1 MLCSIGLLL
10 LLNSFSLFAQQAE
23 RKVDAAFTQASLKE
37 VFVFLEKQTGY
48 AINYFGDEVNTDI
61 KVTVKVQQGTA
72 REVLNA
78 ALSTTNYN
86 YEVEGKTIIIHKKQA
101 APAQISTGKVSGQ
114 LLDTK
119 SGDPVIGATIR
130 VGAKGTTTDINGQ
143 YELTLAAGTHTLE
156 ISSIGYTAKKVTDV
170 VIKAGQSAVLNLTL
184 APQKGTLKGV
194 EVVASARKETVA
206 ALYVRQKNAE
216 SITDGI
222 SAEQIRATPDNNT
235 AQVLKRV
242 SGLTIQDDK
251 FVTVRGLSERY
262 NSVQLNRS
270 NLPSTEPNR
279 RNFAF
284 DIIPSSLVGGI
295 VVNKTATPDQPGEF
309 AGAIVQV
316 NTIDVPLENFLSL
329 SAGTGYN
336 TNSRGRDFVSTRR
349 GDNDYWGFDD
359 GRRGWWQRDWDRNA
373 YASYYNAQNAAAMA
387 EMNRKIPNNFG
398 LYKYGYRPMQTYQL
412 AGGRAWRLKNA
423 SSIGFVAGGTYRN
436 EQVMEDFNRNLPTTY
451 AHEGTIYNFV
461 TTLGAVANVTYQAKG
476 YKLSWKNT
484 YTHRFNH
491 ETGVYT
497 GVDEESL
504 ARVNDYYSQVLIND
518 LVSTRL
524 EGEHALLANKLK
536 AEWFADYSRLKRDQ
550 PDTRSSRGQNALDDS
565 TLSYPTY
572 DLSDGYAPSKGLFLY
587 SSRLN
592 EERRNAGAALS
603 WMINAFERTHKL
615 KVGYQ
620 YTRRNADFAS
630 TGLRVRRYTG
640 NNEVFDKH
648 IYGKPDY
655 VFMDTANLRPDLLY
669 YAPAG
674 PGALGSNAGDGYDG
688 KQTLHAAYLL
698 LDTRLMENLRLIG
711 GVRMEN
717 NEMNVRGFFYAAG
730 GGQDTTLIFKKTDWL
745 PSANLIYSLNEKVN
759 LRFAY
764 SRTLARPDFRERQ
777 DFKYW
782 DLREFTTFLG
792 ATGLK
797 DTHTDNY
804 DLRLEYY
811 PTANEVVSVTG
822 FHKKFTNP
830 VELVADMAAE
840 NGGSFLWFNLDN
852 SKNTGIEFDFRKSLG
867 FLFPRAGFLQQ
878 LYVSGNFT
886 WVKANVQYDVQRL
899 IKEALGRPD
908 DYDPSQPPTEVR
920 DRPLQGTS
928 PYMLNAGISYL
939 GDWWGLNVTY
949 NRFGKRIAI
958 GGVKAELDRYEN
970 PRDVIDMQLSA
981 RLLKKRMEIKFNVSD
996 LLHQRFV
1003 FYENRK
1009 GAKPV
1014 PPGAPA
1020 EDPKGLNY
1028 NSTYDI
1034 ERFGSQRGT
1043 NLSLSASYRF

>member
-262 NSVQLNRS
+262 NSVQLNGS

-336 TNSRGRDFVSTRR
+336 TRPASRGR
-349 GDNDYWGFDD
+349 
-359 GRRGWWQRDWDRNA
+359 
-373 YASYYNAQNAAAMA
+373 
-387 EMNRKIPNNFG
+387 
-398 LYKYGYRPMQTYQL
+398 
-412 AGGRAWRLKNA
+412 
-423 SSIGFVAGGTYRN
+423 
-436 EQVMEDFNRNLPTTY
+436 
-451 AHEGTIYNFV
+451 
-461 TTLGAVANVTYQAKG
+461 
-476 YKLSWKNT
+476 
-484 YTHRFNH
+484 
-491 ETGVYT
+491 
-497 GVDEESL
+497 
-504 ARVNDYYSQVLIND
+504 AR
-518 LVSTRL
+518 
-524 EGEHALLANKLK
+524 
-536 AEWFADYSRLKRDQ
+536 
-550 PDTRSSRGQNALDDS
+550 
-565 TLSYPTY
+565 
-572 DLSDGYAPSKGLFLY
+572 
-587 SSRLN
+587 
-592 EERRNAGAALS
+592 
-603 WMINAFERTHKL
+603 
-615 KVGYQ
+615 
-620 YTRRNADFAS
+620 
-630 TGLRVRRYTG
+630 
-640 NNEVFDKH
+640 
-648 IYGKPDY
+648 
-655 VFMDTANLRPDLLY
+655 
-669 YAPAG
+669 
-674 PGALGSNAGDGYDG
+674 
-688 KQTLHAAYLL
+688 
-698 LDTRLMENLRLIG
+698 
-711 GVRMEN
+711 
-717 NEMNVRGFFYAAG
+717 
-730 GGQDTTLIFKKTDWL
+730 
-745 PSANLIYSLNEKVN
+745 
-759 LRFAY
+759 
-764 SRTLARPDFRERQ
+764 
-777 DFKYW
+777 
-782 DLREFTTFLG
+782 
-792 ATGLK
+792 
-797 DTHTDNY
+797 
-804 DLRLEYY
+804 
-811 PTANEVVSVTG
+811 
-822 FHKKFTNP
+822 
-830 VELVADMAAE
+830 
-840 NGGSFLWFNLDN
+840 
-852 SKNTGIEFDFRKSLG
+852 
-867 FLFPRAGFLQQ
+867 
-878 LYVSGNFT
+878 
-886 WVKANVQYDVQRL
+886 
-899 IKEALGRPD
+899 
-908 DYDPSQPPTEVR
+908 
-920 DRPLQGTS
+920 
-928 PYMLNAGISYL
+928 
-939 GDWWGLNVTY
+939 
-949 NRFGKRIAI
+949 
-958 GGVKAELDRYEN
+958 
-970 PRDVIDMQLSA
+970 
-981 RLLKKRMEIKFNVSD
+981 
-996 LLHQRFV
+996 
-1003 FYENRK
+1003 
-1009 GAKPV
+1009 
-1014 PPGAPA
+1014 
-1020 EDPKGLNY
+1020 
-1028 NSTYDI
+1028 
-1034 ERFGSQRGT
+1034 
-1043 NLSLSASYRF
+1043 